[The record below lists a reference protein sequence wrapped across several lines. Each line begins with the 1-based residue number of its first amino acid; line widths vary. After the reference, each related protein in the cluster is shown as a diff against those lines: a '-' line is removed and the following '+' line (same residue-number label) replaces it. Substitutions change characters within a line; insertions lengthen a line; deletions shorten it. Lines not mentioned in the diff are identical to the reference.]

1 MANRT
6 ILFWLLWAL
15 VAVAVYFTLYSDT
28 GIWDYI
34 EHDLSRMSWLI
45 LGMFLLGVGGSLWLA
60 LQISQEARRLRR
72 IEAVVSEQGLSGLA
86 PNGQRRAVDR
96 FFLSLKTTLDSKGWP
111 EVEGLMRSE
120 LALYERGSRSVEVAG
135 TLLVTMGLIG
145 TVMGLTLTL
154 TGLTGSLDALGQ
166 DRNQLLQGL
175 RQAMGGMSTAFYT
188 TLLGAVFGGVLLRVF
203 AQITQHGVEA
213 LYDNLGRIC
222 LVYCSVDYKDTLE
235 RDVRALKTELQGLDD
250 QLQALCGSFGGT
262 AAAFSGFR
270 DEVRSFVK
278 GESGREGESLQA
290 LMQQHQAYCDML
302 RQEMRLVY
310 ALNRPWW
317 LRLMSLLP
325 GGK

>member
-6 ILFWLLWAL
+6 IIFWLLWAL
-15 VAVAVYFTLYSDT
+15 VALGVYFTLYSDT

-34 EHDLSRMSWLI
+34 ENDVSRMTWLI

-60 LQISQEARRLRR
+60 TKISLEARRLRQV
-72 IEAVVSEQGLSGLA
+72 EAVVRERGLQGFESGYQA
-86 PNGQRRAVDR
+86 RAVDR
-96 FFLSLKTTLDSKGWP
+96 FFESLKTTLDTKGRP
-111 EVEGLMRSE
+111 EVENLMRAE
-120 LALYERGSRSVEVAG
+120 LAVFERGSRSVEVAG
-135 TLLVTMGLIG
+135 NLLVTMGLIG

-154 TGLTGSLDALGQ
+154 AGLTGSLDALGQ
-166 DRNQLLQGL
+166 DRNQLIDGL
-175 RQAMGGMSTAFYT
+175 RRAMGGMSTAFYT

-222 LVYCSVDYKDTLE
+222 LVYCSADYKDTLE
-235 RDVRALKTELQGLDD
+235 RDVRALKAELQGLDD
-250 QLQALCGSFGGT
+250 QLQALRGSFGGT
-262 AAAFSGFR
+262 TLAFSGFR

-278 GESGREGESLQA
+278 GEAGREGESLQA
-290 LMQQHQAYCDML
+290 MLEQHRAYCDML

-317 LRLMSLLP
+317 VRFMSLLP
-325 GGK
+325 GGR